1 MNNLVISEKVSDVAK
16 RDIVDLQNKI
26 NAFNTGET
34 PEEAFR
40 KFRLTRGVYGQRQ
53 PGVQMIRI
61 KLPYGRITADQ
72 LVRIADTSDKFATGN
87 LHATTRQDIQ
97 LHFVKLSDSPQLW
110 ADLEDAGITL
120 KEACGNTIRNVTASS
135 IAGIDPNEP
144 FDVTPITHSIF
155 TYFLRNP
162 INQDMGR
169 KFKIAV
175 SSSEKDSAL
184 AFIHDVG
191 LIAKMGTNEIGEE
204 VKGFKVL
211 IGGGLGAQP
220 FSAQTAFEF
229 LEEKD
234 VIPFIE
240 ALLRVFDRYGERVR
254 RHKARMKFLLND
266 LGLEG
271 MMEKVA
277 EERTAVKN
285 KIFQIPD
292 DLFGTNEAESIT
304 HAPRPTLSQEEI
316 IEIASKSIDKSDIED
331 FTKWLKTNTFE
342 QKQKG
347 WFAVQLRV
355 LLGDMSSDTAR
366 SLANIVRQYAAD
378 DIRVTVNQGYILRFV
393 KGEDLVSIYYELAK
407 LGLVNPGFDSTMDI
421 TTCPGT
427 DTCNLAI
434 TSSYG
439 ITRVLEDVMKD
450 EFPEM
455 IYNQDIK
462 IKISGC
468 MNGCG
473 QHNASNIGFHG
484 SSIKNGKLVLP
495 ALQVL
500 LGGGFSGDG
509 IGLIGDKVIKVP
521 TKRGPEVLRTLFNDF
536 ETNAYDGEYYN
547 QYYNRQT
554 KNYFFQLLKP
564 IADLSTIQ
572 EDDYRDWDHDEMF
585 KTEIGVGECASVL
598 VDLVA
603 TTITEG
609 QEKLNLA
616 KENFESKIWA
626 DAIYHAYNVLI
637 TGAKGLL
644 MTKDVST
651 NTQYGI
657 INDFESNFGK
667 EFKYEIPSEF
677 VLPDSEETPFRSL
690 AFSINKF
697 EPTEEFAT
705 YFVKT
710 AEGFLNFVRNTRG
723 AQLMETGEP
732 VLQELSFGKDS

>member
-1 MNNLVISEKVSDVAK
+1 MSNLVISEKVSSVAK
-16 RDIVDLQNKI
+16 RDIVDLNNKI
-26 NAFNTGET
+26 NAFNSGET

-135 IAGIDPNEP
+135 VAGIDPDEP

-191 LIAKMGTNEIGEE
+191 LIAKWGTNQAGES

-271 MMEKVA
+271 MMAKVE
-277 EERTAVKN
+277 EERTALKN
-285 KIFQIPD
+285 KVFTIPE
-292 DLFGTNEAESIT
+292 DLFGTNELESII
-304 HAPRPTLSQEEI
+304 HAPRPSVSEDEI
-316 IEIASKSIDKSDIED
+316 IKLASDHVQDIET
-331 FTKWLKTNTFE
+331 FTHWLKTNTFE

-347 WFAVQLRV
+347 WYAVQLRV

-366 SLANIVRQYAAD
+366 SLATIVRQYAAD

-393 KGEDLVSIYYELAK
+393 KGEDLVAIYNELNK
-407 LGLVNPGFDSTMDI
+407 LGLATPGFDSTMDI

-434 TSSYG
+434 SSSYG

-455 IYNQDIK
+455 LYNQDIK

-473 QHNASNIGFHG
+473 QHNACNIGFHG
-484 SSIKNGKLVLP
+484 SSLKNGKLVLP

-500 LGGGFSGDG
+500 LGGGFTGDG

-521 TKRGPEVLRTLFNDF
+521 AKRGPEVLRTLFNDY
-536 ETNAYDGEYYN
+536 ETNGYDGEYYN
-547 QYYNRQT
+547 QYYARQT

-564 IADLSTIQ
+564 LADLSTLTD
-572 EDDYRDWDHDEMF
+572 DDYRDWDHDEIF
-585 KTEIGVGECASVL
+585 KTEIGVGECASVM

-616 KENFESKIWA
+616 KENYDLGIWA

-644 MTKDVST
+644 MTKDVNL

-657 INDFESNFGK
+657 INDFEAHFGS
-667 EFKYEIPSEF
+667 EFKYETPAEF
-677 VLPDSEETPFRSL
+677 TLEDKKETPFRSL

-697 EPTEEFAT
+697 EPTEAFAT
-705 YFVKT
+705 YFLNT
-710 AEGFLNFVRNTRG
+710 ADHFLNFVRNTRG
-723 AQLMETGEP
+723 AQLMENGEL

>member
-1 MNNLVISEKVSDVAK
+1 MSNLVISEKVSGAAK
-16 RDIVDLQNKI
+16 RDIVDLNNKI
-26 NAFNTGET
+26 NAFNSGET

-135 IAGIDPNEP
+135 VAGIDPDEP
-144 FDVTPITHSIF
+144 FDVTPLTHSIF

-191 LIAKMGTNEIGEE
+191 LIAKMGTNEAGEE

-271 MMEKVA
+271 MMAKVE

-285 KIFQIPD
+285 KVFSIPK
-292 DLFGTNEAESIT
+292 DLFGTNEIESINY
-304 HAPRPTLSQEEI
+304 APRPSVSEEVI
-316 IEIASKSIDKSDIED
+316 LDIASESVEDIDTFK
-331 FTKWLKTNTFE
+331 KWLQTNTFE

-347 WFAVQLRV
+347 WYAVQLRV
-355 LLGDMSSDTAR
+355 LLGDMHSDTAR
-366 SLANIVRQYAAD
+366 SLANIVRKYAAD

-393 KGEDLVSIYYELAK
+393 KGEDLVAIYHELNK
-407 LGLVNPGFDSTMDI
+407 LGLAAPGFDSTMDI

-434 TSSYG
+434 SSSYG
-439 ITRVLEDVMKD
+439 ITRVLEDMMKD

-455 IYNQDIK
+455 LYNQDIK

-473 QHNASNIGFHG
+473 QHNACNIGFHG
-484 SSIKNGKLVLP
+484 SSLKNGKLVLP

-521 TKRGPEVLRTLFNDF
+521 AKRGPETLRTLFNDY
-536 ETNAYDGEYYN
+536 ETNSYDGEYYN
-547 QYYNRQT
+547 QYYARQT

-564 IADLSTIQ
+564 LADLTTLTD
-572 EDDYRDWDHDEMF
+572 DDYRDWDHDEIF
-585 KTEIGVGECASVL
+585 KTEIGVGECASVM

-616 KENFESKIWA
+616 KENYDLGIWA

-644 MTKDVST
+644 MTKDVNL

-657 INDFESNFGK
+657 INDFEANFGR
-667 EFKYEIPSEF
+667 EFAYETPSEF
-677 VLPDSEETPFRSL
+677 LLDDKEEAPFRSL

-697 EPTEEFAT
+697 EPTEAFAT
-705 YFVKT
+705 YFLTT
-710 AEGFLNFVRNTRG
+710 ADKFLNFVRSTRG
-723 AQLMETGEP
+723 AQLMENGEL

>member
-1 MNNLVISEKVSDVAK
+1 MNNLVISDKVSTAAK

-110 ADLEDAGITL
+110 SDLEDAGITL

-135 IAGIDPNEP
+135 VAGIDPDEP

-191 LIAKMGTNEIGEE
+191 LIAKMGTNEAGEE

-240 ALLRVFDRYGERVR
+240 ALLRVFDRHGERVR

-271 MMEKVA
+271 LMAKVE

-292 DLFGTNEAESIT
+292 DLFGTNAAESIN
-304 HAPRPTLSQEEI
+304 HAPRPSLSEEEI
-316 IEIASKSIDKSDIED
+316 LKIASESVSDIPE

-355 LLGDMSSDTAR
+355 LLGDMHSDTAR
-366 SLANIVRQYAAD
+366 SLADIVRQYAAD
-378 DIRVTVNQGYILRFV
+378 DIRVTVNQGYILRFI
-393 KGEDLVSIYYELAK
+393 KGEDLVGIYNELSK

-521 TKRGPEVLRTLFNDF
+521 AKRGPEALRTIFNDY
-536 ETNAYDGEYYN
+536 ESNAYDGEYFN
-547 QYYNRQT
+547 QYYTRQT

-667 EFKYEIPSEF
+667 EFKYEIPAEY

-690 AFSINKF
+690 AFGINKF

-705 YFVKT
+705 YFVNT
-710 AEGFLNFVRNTRG
+710 AEDFLNFVRNTRG